1 MKINAIKV
9 ITYDVDAVM
18 ETIADMNGI
27 PIEEVSEEEA
37 RELIYGFAIEDFGDT
52 WGVIFQDENGNE
64 L

>member
-1 MKINAIKV
+1 MKIIAMKT

-37 RELIYGFAIEDFGDT
+37 REMIYGFAVEDFGDT
-52 WGVIFQDENGNE
+52 GIIFQDENGND